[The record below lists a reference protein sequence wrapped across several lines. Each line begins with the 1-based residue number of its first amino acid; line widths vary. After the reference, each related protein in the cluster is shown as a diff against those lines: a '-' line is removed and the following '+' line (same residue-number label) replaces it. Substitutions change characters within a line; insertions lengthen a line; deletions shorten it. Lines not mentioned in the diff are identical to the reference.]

1 LYRETQLVYP
11 RLTRR
16 IQPSI
21 SSPRNEAQARL
32 KSSLLSRLMVSDLT
46 PHTYSIHR
54 PILTCSHSFLTYYPT
69 PGTPLNRVYPLRI
82 TLKRFTLLH
91 SKHIFSFLNALNLW
105 LPAHTECHLSDT
117 KLLGAGAAHPTRAKL
132 ISESMLVRYVKAA
145 A

>member
-1 LYRETQLVYP
+1 VYS
-11 RLTRR
+11 RLIQR

-21 SSPRNEAQARL
+21 SSLRNEVQAHL
-32 KSSLLSRLMVSDLT
+32 KSTLLSRLMVSDLT

-54 PILTCSHSFLTYYPT
+54 PILTSSHSLLTYDPT
-69 PGTPLNRVYPLRI
+69 PGMPMNRVYPLRI
-82 TLKRFTLLH
+82 ALEPFILLH

-117 KLLGAGAAHPTRAKL
+117 KLLGAGAAHSARPKL
-132 ISESMLVRYVKAA
+132 ISDSMLDRYVKAA